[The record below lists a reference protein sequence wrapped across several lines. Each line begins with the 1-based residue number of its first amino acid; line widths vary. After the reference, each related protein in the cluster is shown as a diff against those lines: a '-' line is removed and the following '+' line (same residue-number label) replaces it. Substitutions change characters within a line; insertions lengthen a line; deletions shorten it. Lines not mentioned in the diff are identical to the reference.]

1 MNENTEL
8 TSRTEPESRSLQ
20 ISPSQEGGAL
30 LHNVLPLSLY
40 LELRER
46 FPYLTHSCKS
56 QLNSSNSEKELQTRL
71 FPISA
76 QGSCQDR
83 GSLRDH
89 PLTVDLR
96 ASSPLKTAGVPAQ
109 LSSRSHLQLGARG
122 VRELRQTRIHENKN
136 N

>member
-1 MNENTEL
+1 MSVWTKTL
-8 TSRTEPESRSLQ
+8 SEPLRQNQRVYRLVL
-20 ISPSQEGGAL
+20 PRRGAL

-56 QLNSSNSEKELQTRL
+56 QLNSSNSEKKLQTRL
-71 FPISA
+71 FPICA

-96 ASSPLKTAGVPAQ
+96 ASSPLKTAGVSAL
-109 LSSRSHLQLGARG
+109 LSSRSHLWCQRT
-122 VRELRQTRIHENKN
+122 ETNKQN
-136 N
+136 T